1 MSISDWQRA
10 TAFPATAM
18 GTLETGVRPWQP
30 PIYTFGPID
39 LKWAIGWHKH
49 SFFECGGV
57 WPKFPLWCK
66 ITHLLHIMMI
76 IIISTV
82 ISVTMV
88 SCIVLRSFF
97 LINCKICLKDIQP
110 TSRFLLLVWWA
121 LRIEKLS
128 VFIFPLLRCIVESKK
143 VSEKQRKSKL
153 WVLLKVSIKGAL
165 IKSWDAWPF
174 TSQWKN

>member
-18 GTLETGVRPWQP
+18 GTLEMGVRPWQP

-97 LINCKICLKDIQP
+97 LINCKICLKNIQP
-110 TSRFLLLVWWA
+110 TSRLLLLVWWA

-128 VFIFPLLRCIVESKK
+128 VFIFPLLQCIVESKK
-143 VSEKQRKSKL
+143 VSEKHRKSKL
-153 WVLLKVSIKGAL
+153 WVLLKASIKGAL